1 MDISPSLVKELREKT
16 SAGMMDCKKALA
28 ETSGDMEKAIDF
40 LRKQGLST
48 AAKKAGRVAADGTI
62 GFTIDDKGSFGAM
75 VEVNCETDFVT
86 KTDGFQ
92 QYVKELTEVL
102 RLNNVADIDALMAAS
117 VKGSTMRE
125 VQTALVVKIGENLGA
140 RRFVRWQ
147 SNGAGQKI
155 AQYIHAGNKI
165 GVMVRF
171 TDPTDKLAMT
181 LAREVAMHVAA
192 MNPSYVRK
200 EDIPESV
207 LAKEKEIMLAQ
218 MGDMKKP
225 PEIMDKIAAGKVAKY
240 VNDVC
245 LDNQIFVRDPEGKTT
260 VAQVLATI
268 DQGIRIEEFV
278 RLQVGEGIE
287 KKQEA

>member
-1 MDISPSLVKELREKT
+1 MTISPTMVKELREKT
-16 SAGMMDCKKALA
+16 GAGMMDCKRALA
-28 ETSGDMEKAIDF
+28 EMSGDMDKAIDF

-62 GFTIDDKGSFGAM
+62 GSTIDDKGTLGVM

-92 QYVKELTEVL
+92 QYVKELTDVV
-102 RLNNVADIDALMAAS
+102 RAHTVADLDALMAAPMNGTT
-117 VKGSTMRE
+117 VRE
-125 VQTALVVKIGENLGA
+125 VQTALVAKIGENLGA

-147 SNGAGQKI
+147 SNGTGQKI

-171 TDPTDKLAMT
+171 TDASGKLDMT

-207 LAKEKEIMLAQ
+207 LLKEKEIMLAQ
-218 MGDMKKP
+218 MGDIKKP
-225 PEIMDKIAAGKVAKY
+225 AEIMDKIAAGKVAKY

-260 VAQVLATI
+260 VGQALAKI
-268 DQGIRIEEFV
+268 DPAIRIEEFV
-278 RLQVGEGIE
+278 RLQVGEGVE
-287 KKQEA
+287 KKT